1 MRHSLLLP
9 LLLLPALFLGGLLC
23 GSQWIAP
30 AEVWEA
36 MMGTAGS
43 DPLAHSI
50 VCELRLPALLTALL
64 AGSALG
70 VAGLLMQTV
79 FDNPLADPSILGVN
93 AGAGLGAAVC
103 LLLMGGALGGGVVGT
118 GGLLTVSL
126 GAFIGAAGVMA
137 VLGICASV
145 LRHHLMLLVAG
156 VMISYAVG
164 AVVTLL
170 SFFASADGLR
180 SYVVWGRGSY
190 GSVGTDTLPVF
201 AALVAVGLLVSLCLG
216 KPLNAL
222 LLGDAYAQ
230 NLGYRLRPLRMAI
243 LALGGGLCAMCT
255 ALCGPIAFIG
265 LAVPHVARLTLR
277 TADHRLLLPATLLWG
292 ADISLACHLISL
304 IGGAGMVLPLNAI
317 TALVGVPVALLIMRK
332 GQRG

>member
-9 LLLLPALFLGGLLC
+9 LLLLPALFVGGLLC

-126 GAFIGAAGVMA
+126 GAFIGAACDGV
-137 VLGICASV
+137 I
-145 LRHHLMLLVAG
+145 R
-156 VMISYAVG
+156 
-164 AVVTLL
+164 
-170 SFFASADGLR
+170 D
-180 SYVVWGRGSY
+180 
-190 GSVGTDTLPVF
+190 
-201 AALVAVGLLVSLCLG
+201 
-216 KPLNAL
+216 KP
-222 LLGDAYAQ
+222 
-230 NLGYRLRPLRMAI
+230 RRR
-243 LALGGGLCAMCT
+243 
-255 ALCGPIAFIG
+255 
-265 LAVPHVARLTLR
+265 
-277 TADHRLLLPATLLWG
+277 
-292 ADISLACHLISL
+292 
-304 IGGAGMVLPLNAI
+304 
-317 TALVGVPVALLIMRK
+317 
-332 GQRG
+332 

>member
-1 MRHSLLLP
+1 MRHPLLLP
-9 LLLLPALFLGGLLC
+9 LLLLPLLCLGGLLC
-23 GSQWIAP
+23 GSLWIAP
-30 AEVWEA
+30 ADIWDVCT
-36 MMGTAGS
+36 GAGS
-43 DPLAHSI
+43 RESLAYSI

-103 LLLMGGALGGGVVGT
+103 LLLMGGALGGSFVGL

-126 GAFIGAAGVMA
+126 GAFVGAVGVMA
-137 VLGICASV
+137 VLALCASV

-180 SYVVWGRGSY
+180 SYVVWGMGSY
-190 GSVGTDTLPVF
+190 GSVGLDALPVF
-201 AALVAVGLLVSLCLG
+201 ATLVCVGLGAALCLG

-230 NLGYRLRPLRMAI
+230 NLGYRLRPLRLGI
-243 LALGGGLCAMCT
+243 LALGGGLCAVCT

-277 TADHRLLLPATLLWG
+277 TADHRRLLPATLLWG
-292 ADISLACHLISL
+292 ANISLACHLISL